1 MNNSLI
7 REGGRRMNDRIKSI
21 ADAATYLFLQQGY
34 SKTQISH
41 IAKAVGVSVGTI
53 YLDFT
58 GKKEI
63 MHFVLKCTIDPAFIE
78 RDFERPIT
86 DDLFVGLENDIV
98 SVFEKTGNDFAKHL
112 VNDAADYDLE
122 ALVSDAFEL
131 LARYAVGCLFI
142 EKNQFDFKF
151 LAEHYRLYRKKFLE
165 TMTQYIK
172 VFIKSGKVRT
182 LEQLELS
189 TTLIIEILSWWAMD
203 MRYTSFETQDIPLNL
218 AKKVCIDNI
227 ISAYKC

>member
-1 MNNSLI
+1 VNT
-7 REGGRRMNDRIKSI
+7 RIKAI
-21 ADAATYLFLQQGY
+21 TDAATYLFLQQGY

-58 GKKEI
+58 GKREI
-63 MHFVLKCTIDPAFIE
+63 MHFVLKCTIDPDFINQ
-78 RDFERPIT
+78 DFERPIT
-86 DDLFVGLENDIV
+86 DDLFIGLENDIV
-98 SVFEKTGNDFAKHL
+98 SVFERTGNDFAKHL
-112 VNDAADYDLE
+112 KNNAADYDLE
-122 ALVSDAFEL
+122 TLVSDAFDL
-131 LARYAVGCLFI
+131 LAQYAIGCLFI

-151 LAEHYRLYRKKFLE
+151 LAEHYRVYRKQFLE
-165 TMTQYIK
+165 TMTQYLT
-172 VFIKSGKVRT
+172 VFVKSGKVRP

-203 MRYTSFETQDIPLNL
+203 IRYTSFEIQDIPLPV

-227 ISAYKC
+227 ISAYKS

>member
-1 MNNSLI
+1 
-7 REGGRRMNDRIKSI
+7 MNDRIKSI

-53 YLDFT
+53 YLDFA

-63 MHFVLKCTIDPAFIE
+63 MHFILKCTIDPAFFN

-98 SVFEKTGNDFAKHL
+98 AVFEKTGNDFAKHL

-122 ALVSDAFEL
+122 TLVSDAFEL
-131 LARYAVGCLFI
+131 LAKYAVGCLFI
-142 EKNQFDFKF
+142 EKNQFDFRF
-151 LAEHYRLYRKKFLE
+151 LAEHYKVYRKKFLE
-165 TMTQYIK
+165 TMTQYLK
-172 VFIKSGKVRT
+172 SFVQSGKVRP

-203 MRYTSFETQDIPLNL
+203 MRYTSFETKDIPSEL

-227 ISAYKC
+227 ISAYKS

>member
-1 MNNSLI
+1 MN
-7 REGGRRMNDRIKSI
+7 ERIKSI
-21 ADAATYLFLQQGY
+21 ADAATLLFLQQGY

-63 MHFVLKCTIDPAFIE
+63 MHFVLKCTIDPDFIN

-98 SVFEKTGNDFAKHL
+98 AAFEKTGDEFAKHL
-112 VNDAADYDLE
+112 ADNAADYSLE
-122 ALVSDAFEL
+122 ALVSDAFDL
-131 LARYAVGCLFI
+131 LAQYAAGCLFI
-142 EKNQFDFKF
+142 EKNQFDFKL
-151 LAEHYRLYRKKFLE
+151 LAEHYRQYRKKFLE
-165 TMTQYIK
+165 TMTQYMR
-172 VFIKSGKVRT
+172 VFIEKGTVRP
-182 LEQLELS
+182 LEQLELT

-203 MRYTSFETQDIPLNL
+203 IRYTSFETQNIPLDIS
-218 AKKVCIDNI
+218 KQICMDNI
-227 ISAYKC
+227 ISAYKCKN

>member
-1 MNNSLI
+1 
-7 REGGRRMNDRIKSI
+7 MNDRIKSI

-63 MHFVLKCTIDPAFIE
+63 MHFVLKCTLDPDFIN
-78 RDFERPIT
+78 RQFDRPIT

-98 SVFEKTGNDFAKHL
+98 EMFEKTGREFSRHL
-112 VNDAADYDLE
+112 TNHAEDYNLE
-122 ALVSDAFEL
+122 TLISDAFDML
-131 LARYAVGCLFI
+131 SKYAVGCLFI
-142 EKNQFDFKF
+142 EKNHFDFKF
-151 LAEHYRLYRKKFLE
+151 LAEHYKQYRKRFLE
-165 TMTQYIK
+165 TMTQYMAA
-172 VFIKSGKVRT
+172 FIERGTVRP
-182 LEQLELS
+182 LEHLELS

-203 MRYTSFETQDIPLNL
+203 IRYTSFETQNIPLEL
-218 AKKVCIDNI
+218 SKELCLDNI
-227 ISAYKC
+227 ISAYQRKN